1 MLRNKKFRPAVIM
14 GLGGQAVQAV
24 AYESVFEPEAA
35 ASREG
40 KVDVDENKDR
50 TEAALASHQLQF

>member
-1 MLRNKKFRPAVIM
+1 MLRNKKFRPAVIV
-14 GLGGQAVQAV
+14 GLGGQVLQAV
-24 AYESVFEPEAA
+24 ASESVFEPEAA

-50 TEAALASHQLQF
+50 MEPALASHQIQF

>member
-1 MLRNKKFRPAVIM
+1 M